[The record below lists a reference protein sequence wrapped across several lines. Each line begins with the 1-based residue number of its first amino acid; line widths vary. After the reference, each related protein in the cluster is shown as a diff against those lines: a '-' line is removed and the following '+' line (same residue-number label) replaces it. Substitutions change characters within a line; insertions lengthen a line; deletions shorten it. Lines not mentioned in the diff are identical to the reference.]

1 MLFIKDAGLDQQALM
16 LQQKYQPSTSKE
28 ELAKVKQP
36 VLVICGSEDSDNGS
50 ATELVKLFS
59 HAQYVQVPGDHGGAQ
74 KTKEFADAVLKFFK
88 DGFSCKVKSENTML
102 FLNFY
107 FLIDDLKY

>member
-1 MLFIKDAGLDQQALM
+1 M

-28 ELAKVKQP
+28 ELAKVKQR

-88 DGFSCKVKSENTML
+88 D
-102 FLNFY
+102 
-107 FLIDDLKY
+107 